1 MTDYLIRTGEDG
13 MVTDLMER
21 GEDEPAECDGDCDCC
36 PIDCDKC
43 DQLEVVMVAFMKD
56 FREKLAVLERRIEQ
70 LENRPILEAESLF
83 PPWVVTCNTT
93 SQIDPDMLSK
103 TITNSIYKAMRT

>member
-1 MTDYLIRTGEDG
+1 MTDYLIRAGKDG
-13 MVTDLMER
+13 MVTDLLEL
-21 GEDEPAECDGDCDCC
+21 DEENESHLS
-36 PIDCDKC
+36 DKC
-43 DQLEVVMVAFMKD
+43 YDCEQLEAVMVAFMKD

>member
-1 MTDYLIRTGEDG
+1 MKEYFVATDDNGRVVALEAVGDFS
-13 MVTDLMER
+13 
-21 GEDEPAECDGDCDCC
+21 DELE
-36 PIDCDKC
+36 DCDKC
-43 DQLEVVMVAFMKD
+43 
-56 FREKLAVLERRIEQ
+56 EQ
-70 LENRPILEAESLF
+70 LEAAMLAIIQGLREEIGMLKARVGELEKRPMLESEPLF

>member
-1 MTDYLIRTGEDG
+1 MKEFLIRVGDDG
-13 MVTDLMER
+13 MVTDLLEL
-21 GEDEPAECDGDCDCC
+21 DEGNESYLS
-36 PIDCDKC
+36 DKC
-43 DQLEVVMVAFMKD
+43 YDC
-56 FREKLAVLERRIEQ
+56 EQ
-70 LENRPILEAESLF
+70 LEAAMLAIISGLREEIGMLKMRVSELEKRPMLEAEPLF

>member
-1 MTDYLIRTGEDG
+1 MTDYLIRTGKDG
-13 MVTDLMER
+13 MVTDLLEL
-21 GEDEPAECDGDCDCC
+21 DEENESHLS
-36 PIDCDKC
+36 DKC
-43 DQLEVVMVAFMKD
+43 YDC
-56 FREKLAVLERRIEQ
+56 EQ
-70 LENRPILEAESLF
+70 LEAAMLAIISGLREEIGMLKARVGELEKRPMLESEPLF